1 MTRRSRMSA
10 CVHAAPSIRRNPS
23 TARSSPSNRE
33 RVRSPVSLSATITV
47 MKSIILNAAET
58 LRCPDTA
65 AEPDARTTL
74 LAGETLPSLAAHHR
88 DIQAIQLT
96 VGVPEA
102 VAIQFETARN
112 LYLYAWYVYRFFPVA
127 QSQALFAL
135 EFGLRVRFPDR
146 LPERY
151 QHPRQPQP
159 MLAGLLGHAI
169 DQGLIRND
177 GFRRWHRA
185 TDDHAR
191 QRRSMELLQA
201 MIDQQ
206 VESMEIDDEPVN
218 ITPEDQ
224 SWDLVQILRRTLP
237 SLRNEL
243 AHGSSMLTNQVLGTI
258 ELVAE
263 ILSQIY
269 APNFGGTVSEAT
281 EGQQS
286 V

>member
-1 MTRRSRMSA
+1 
-10 CVHAAPSIRRNPS
+10 
-23 TARSSPSNRE
+23 
-33 RVRSPVSLSATITV
+33 
-47 MKSIILNAAET
+47 
-58 LRCPDTA
+58 
-65 AEPDARTTL
+65 
-74 LAGETLPSLAAHHR
+74 
-88 DIQAIQLT
+88 
-96 VGVPEA
+96 
-102 VAIQFETARN
+102 
-112 LYLYAWYVYRFFPVA
+112 
-127 QSQALFAL
+127 
-135 EFGLRVRFPDR
+135 
-146 LPERY
+146 
-151 QHPRQPQP
+151 
-159 MLAGLLGHAI
+159 
-169 DQGLIRND
+169 
-177 GFRRWHRA
+177 
-185 TDDHAR
+185 
-191 QRRSMELLQA
+191 MELLQA